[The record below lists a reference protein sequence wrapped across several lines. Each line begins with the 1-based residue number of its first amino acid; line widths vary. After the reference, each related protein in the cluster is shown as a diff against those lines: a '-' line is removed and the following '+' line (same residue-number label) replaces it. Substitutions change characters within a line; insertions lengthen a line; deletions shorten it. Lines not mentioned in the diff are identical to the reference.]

1 MKITSPRESL
11 LNGLQAVQSVV
22 ASRSSLPI
30 LSNVLLSAEPG
41 HIELRATDLEVSV
54 VCRVEANVERIGA
67 TTLPVKRLF
76 GLIREMQGGEVTLE
90 VSEKEVS
97 TLQAGASLYKINGIA
112 GEEFPRLPQ
121 FKEEPALK
129 ISQSKLKEMI
139 RKTIFAVSTEESRHV
154 LNGVYFNVQEDKL
167 TMVATDGR
175 RLALSEEEAG
185 EGKSTKVEFI
195 IPSRSVGEL
204 SRNLIGNGEVEMR
217 VNKGGGSDGAPQQV
231 EFCILSE
238 GKSPVRIC
246 SKLIEGNFPNFKQV
260 IPKEMK
266 ERVTII
272 REELLQALRRADNIT
287 SERNS
292 SVKLN
297 FSKNRLSIT
306 ANSPDIGEGRENIA
320 INYKGPDISIAF
332 NPTFLMD
339 PLKVLESDEIHIELI
354 DDNSPAVIKSNTPFL
369 YVLMPMR
376 SN

>member
-1 MKITSPRESL
+1 MKITAPRESL

-30 LSNVLLSAEPG
+30 LSNVLISAEQG

-54 VCRVEANVERIGA
+54 ICRVEANLERIGA

-76 GLIREMQGGEVTLE
+76 GLIRDMQGGEVTLE
-90 VSEKEVS
+90 VNDKEVS

-129 ISQSKLKEMI
+129 ITQSKLKEMI
-139 RKTIFAVSTEESRHV
+139 RKTHFAASTEESRHV

-175 RLALSEEEAG
+175 RLALTEEEAG

-195 IPSRSVGEL
+195 IPSKSIGEL
-204 SRNLIGNGEVEMR
+204 SRNLIGTGEVEMR
-217 VNKGGGSDGAPQQV
+217 LNKGGTDGAPQQV
-231 EFCILSE
+231 EFRIHSE
-238 GKSPVRIC
+238 GKTPVRIC

-266 ERVTII
+266 ERVVIV
-272 REELLQALRRADNIT
+272 REELLQALKRADNIT

-292 SVKLN
+292 SVKLS
-297 FSKNRLSIT
+297 FTKNRLSIT
-306 ANSPDIGEGRENIA
+306 ANSPDVGEGRENIA
-320 INYKGPDISIAF
+320 LNYKGAEITIAF
-332 NPTFLMD
+332 NPGYLMD
-339 PLKVLESDEIHIELI
+339 PLKVLESDEINIELI